1 MVILILAITLVVS
14 IIFNVLLLIHNV
26 GEIYIDITDSNT
38 DMYVKVSNINKITSI
53 PNKTFAV
60 FRVIKTREENN
71 SSNER
76 R

>member
-1 MVILILAITLVVS
+1 MVILMLAITLLVS
-14 IIFNVLLLIHNV
+14 IIFNVLLLIRRV
-26 GEIYIDITDSNT
+26 GEIYIDITDEGP
-38 DMYVKVSNINKITSI
+38 DMYVKVHDINKITSI

>member
-1 MVILILAITLVVS
+1 MVILGLAIALFVS
-14 IIFNVLLLIHNV
+14 IIFNVLLLIHCV
-26 GEIYIDITDSNT
+26 GEIYIDITDDGP
-38 DMYVKVSNINKITSI
+38 DMYVKVHDISKITSI
-53 PNKTFAV
+53 PNKTFAF